1 MSKALH
7 MSQLDLLSWQPT
19 TATVSRCETPSEWK
33 IVAVREMGD
42 PEAWHLCN
50 SPDAAALYWRTCI
63 ATAPHFNPD
72 VECFAV
78 LLLNIRNRVRGHHL
92 VSIGSLNEAVVS
104 PRETFRAAVIGAA
117 YAVILMHNHPSGDPT
132 PSGADITVTRRLVE
146 AGRLLDIMVQD
157 HVIVGYAQH
166 HSLREAGYI

>member
-1 MSKALH
+1 MT
-7 MSQLDLLSWQPT
+7 QPDLLTWEPT
-19 TATVSRCETPSEWK
+19 SFDAAASSEVPAEWK

-42 PEAWHLCN
+42 PAAWHLCH
-50 SPDAAALYWRTCI
+50 SPDAAAHYWRTCI

-78 LLLNIRNRVRGHHL
+78 MLLNIRNRVRGHHL

-132 PSGADITVTRRLVE
+132 PSSADIAVTRRLAE
-146 AGRLLDIMVQD
+146 AGRVLGITVQD
-157 HVIVGYAQH
+157 HVIVGYDRH
-166 HSLREAGYI
+166 VSMVDAGYL